1 MTDQDVTNGGI
12 VKEDQIVSKMNVE
25 ETIEW
30 ATAIFQTLFE
40 LEKKYSKSIKKKEV
54 VDVREAEEDRSKVS
68 DAYLYLKT
76 QKENLLDSALYEDF
90 IDMNE
95 LREISYLE
103 QILLPEQ
110 RLADFARTIAKLSQ
124 AVFYTASQNRIRITN
139 VAAII
144 SKEVIDLESKEAL
157 QQFIMKYQDFVTPLK
172 NIRLSKGDIMNLESG
187 IISKLA
193 KERIKKDE
201 LEDILTT
208 AEAEVLSKM
217 ISEKKI
223 QVIQVG
229 ENELIFAEIDKD
241 NGETGISSSVL
252 LSPKMK
258 KAQESERG
266 WKRLI
271 RRMLSNRNGN
281 QR

>member
-1 MTDQDVTNGGI
+1 MTDQDITDGDI
-12 VKEDQIVSKMNVE
+12 VKEDQVASRIAIE

-30 ATAIFQTLFE
+30 ATTIFQTLFE
-40 LEKKYSKSIKKKEV
+40 LEKKYSRSIKKKEV
-54 VDVREAEEDRSKVS
+54 VHVREAEEDRSKVS

-76 QKENLLDSALYEDF
+76 QKENLIDSALYEDF

-139 VAAII
+139 VAEII
-144 SKEVIDLESKEAL
+144 SKEIIDLESKEAL
-157 QQFIMKYQDFVTPLK
+157 KQFILKYQDFVTPLK
-172 NIRLSKGDIMNLESG
+172 NIKLSKSDIMNLESG
-187 IISKLA
+187 IISKLVNQ
-193 KERIKKDE
+193 RIKKDE

-223 QVIQVG
+223 QVIQMG
-229 ENELIFAEIDKD
+229 DELVFARIDEE
-241 NGETGISSSVL
+241 NGEAGISTSVL

-258 KAQESERG
+258 KAKASEG
-266 WKRLI
+266 PWKRLI
-271 RRMLSNRNGN
+271 RRMLPMRNGN
-281 QR
+281 QK